1 MKASNGSSTGIKQP
15 KAMKAALQPSF
26 ENCLGLSVI
35 TQEASLRP
43 NGNEESFNK
52 SHNSEKDEKINGT
65 EKKRD
70 AKRKFKTAN
79 LMGNLSRILGKD
91 SLDQKLS

>member
-1 MKASNGSSTGIKQP
+1 MKIV
-15 KAMKAALQPSF
+15 LQPSF

-52 SHNSEKDEKINGT
+52 SHNSEKEEKINGT

-70 AKRKFKTAN
+70 AKKKFKTAN
-79 LMGNLSRILGKD
+79 LLGSLSRILSKE
-91 SLDQKLS
+91 